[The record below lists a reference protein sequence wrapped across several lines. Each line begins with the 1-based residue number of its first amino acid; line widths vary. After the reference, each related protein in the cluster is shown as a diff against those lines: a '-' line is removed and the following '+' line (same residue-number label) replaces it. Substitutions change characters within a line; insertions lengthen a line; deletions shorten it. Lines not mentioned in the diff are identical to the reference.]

1 MLEEYEVYDPLSG
14 ITNNICESLNATIK
28 RLMSWKEAPI
38 DAMIL
43 SLYYLQGFFKYEI
56 LRGKCGLGQFN
67 LKDIHKNCQVDRDIV
82 EFPNDVITPTE
93 IIDRVKGNIQES
105 IQQLTKDE
113 ATCQNQ
119 ETPEENDQKST
130 STTQRSLAL
139 SAIRDNKVHLHTS
152 AKSFVVE
159 GTKGD
164 KYAVTLHPKESC
176 QCGALGTCWHIIAAK
191 LSIGDEDGKEKKVY
205 NLTQLRRNHRKKP
218 NKKAGKK
225 KPRPC
230 DDDFEETIIN
240 VAPDSSIKNKIEIRK
255 YKRSQFPVRHALPS
269 SVIGLQTALEKHR
282 PKDYG
287 SIP

>member
-1 MLEEYEVYDPLSG
+1 
-14 ITNNICESLNATIK
+14 
-28 RLMSWKEAPI
+28 MSWKEAPI

-164 KYAVTLHPKESC
+164 KYAVTLHPIKNPVSVRLWELPGILL
-176 QCGALGTCWHIIAAK
+176 Q
-191 LSIGDEDGKEKKVY
+191 LSYRSAMKMA
-205 NLTQLRRNHRKKP
+205 RKKSVQF
-218 NKKAGKK
+218 N
-225 KPRPC
+225 
-230 DDDFEETIIN
+230 T
-240 VAPDSSIKNKIEIRK
+240 VAP
-255 YKRSQFPVRHALPS
+255 
-269 SVIGLQTALEKHR
+269 
-282 PKDYG
+282 
-287 SIP
+287 